1 LSKTG
6 IIVMNVSVPHC
17 LKGIRRI
24 ISPLLSAALFG
35 LAVWVI
41 YGQMHQYRFND
52 LVQSIRSI
60 PQSKLAIA
68 GGLTLFN
75 YAVMTG
81 YDTLAMRYIRR
92 SLSYPKTAF
101 VAILSTVICNN
112 VGFPLLVSSALR
124 YRFYSRWGLSAK
136 DVAGLSVFCH
146 IGCGIGQMAVGG
158 FVFLVEPMQIPSS
171 LHLPMSSLQPLG
183 AMSLTLVA
191 FYLLGSAM
199 SRTSIKVWKWRIP
212 HLPLQV
218 SLPQLAIASLDW
230 ILAAATIYILLPPL
244 PGLSYPLCLGIYLV
258 AQFAGVSSHVPGGL
272 GVFETVML
280 LLLRP
285 FGNAGEVLGGLLAFR
300 GIYHLLPLVV
310 SLSAWGVYSLKR
322 RGRTRKRSG
331 KSLLRWVMDFS
342 VLNRFS
348 GKR

>member
-1 LSKTG
+1 
-6 IIVMNVSVPHC
+6 MNVSVTQS

-41 YGQMHQYRFND
+41 YQQMHQYRLND

-60 PQSKLAIA
+60 PKSTLSIA
-68 GGLTLFN
+68 GGLTVLN

-101 VAILSTVICNN
+101 VAIISTVICNN

-124 YRFYSRWGLSAK
+124 YRFYSRWGLTAK
-136 DVAGLSVFCH
+136 DVARLSVFCH

-158 FVFLVEPMQIPSS
+158 FVFLVEPMRIPSS
-171 LHLPMSSLQPLG
+171 LHLPVSSLQPFG
-183 AMSLTLVA
+183 IISLALVA
-191 FYLLGSAM
+191 FYLLGSAL
-199 SRTSIKVWKWRIP
+199 SRTSIKIWKWRIP
-212 HLPLQV
+212 QLPLQV
-218 SLPQLAIASLDW
+218 SLPQLAIAALDW

-244 PGLSYPLCLGIYLV
+244 PGLSYPMCLGMYLV

-285 FGNAGEVLGGLLAFR
+285 FGNAGQVLGGLLAFR
-300 GIYHLLPLVV
+300 GIYHLFPLVV

-331 KSLLRWVMDFS
+331 KSLAQWAMDFS
-342 VLNRFS
+342 LLSHLS